1 MMKLNNLL
9 IKGFRRSSKLIY
21 CIFSVSV
28 ICFSMLSFFVIGV
41 YSYWREGVVDA
52 KMRYGTYQF
61 GIDNLNRETAE
72 KVSDHKLLS
81 DSTICYAQALT
92 LEGLQA
98 ECLYVNENYLK
109 MAGITLVKGN
119 FPTNEQEILC
129 EQWFLNDLGLQ
140 ENDMLG
146 AKIRLSGTD
155 YRVSGIIIDHQSED
169 IIDCPYTTVLFS
181 IKYLPI
187 QTISDGFRVFCMTR
201 SENYLPVQQA
211 ISSTLPAAFQDNVF
225 ENVKL
230 QMYGKI
236 NSHGWPDSLDIR
248 FALLVY
254 LLIWIAAAG
263 LLYTLITLWNHHI
276 RPQAAIYISLGI
288 QKKNILTAYYLL
300 LLFTF
305 SIAIIIVVGI
315 SSLFFIFRGASL
327 RAGTV
332 LLLTFLSNVLLI
344 FCLLIWGSIPFIR
357 FANRPL
363 LTNLENAAGIR
374 LPKKKRKSALKN
386 SQCLSIHLALI
397 NLKTMRGRSFL
408 FVLLLSV
415 TILVFHTITYA
426 MAAFSQIGAQPAN
439 YDYEFRPSHSD
450 VLFISDEETPYH
462 RFCTSLMENSHL
474 ASFPVFYQEIE
485 LMVPKNKLDKST
497 LRKLEKQDPH
507 YSYVMENPSLETV
520 SIPAVLIG
528 ATQEQLRFNYH
539 LLDLP
544 DNLQTEDGCIA
555 PLSSLLTSGRIQFKW
570 ETGDH
575 LSLKQYIGEE
585 VIQKSLKIVHVT
597 RADDYGSLKEL
608 RYSPIIFVSLQT
620 FQEITGQNAPN
631 MIYVTPL
638 DASGASFIH
647 TAENAGIMKM
657 TDLQQE
663 NAAIHNQLSMVR
675 MISLTVFSFLCLLIA
690 LNIMVSSLTRYEM
703 MAGQYAMLQTI
714 GIAKEKIRE
723 SFIFE
728 ILLITLCA
736 FLIGGGLSIAV
747 NYLLHHLLIQN
758 YSYFKFSIP
767 WPAYGLTS
775 IILLAVSLLSF
786 LPVFIRLK
794 KDNISQRLSVAD

>member
-1 MMKLNNLL
+1 MKLNNLL
-9 IKGFRRSSKLIY
+9 VKGFRRSSKLIY

-109 MAGITLVKGN
+109 MAGITLLKGN

-181 IKYLPI
+181 IKYLPT

-211 ISSTLPAAFQDNVF
+211 ISNTLPAAFQDNVF

-236 NSHGWPDSLDIR
+236 NSHGWPDSLDTR

-332 LLLTFLSNVLLI
+332 LLLTFLSNVLLM
-344 FCLLIWGSIPFIR
+344 F
-357 FANRPL
+357 
-363 LTNLENAAGIR
+363 
-374 LPKKKRKSALKN
+374 
-386 SQCLSIHLALI
+386 
-397 NLKTMRGRSFL
+397 
-408 FVLLLSV
+408 
-415 TILVFHTITYA
+415 
-426 MAAFSQIGAQPAN
+426 
-439 YDYEFRPSHSD
+439 
-450 VLFISDEETPYH
+450 
-462 RFCTSLMENSHL
+462 
-474 ASFPVFYQEIE
+474 FY
-485 LMVPKNKLDKST
+485 
-497 LRKLEKQDPH
+497 
-507 YSYVMENPSLETV
+507 
-520 SIPAVLIG
+520 
-528 ATQEQLRFNYH
+528 
-539 LLDLP
+539 
-544 DNLQTEDGCIA
+544 
-555 PLSSLLTSGRIQFKW
+555 
-570 ETGDH
+570 
-575 LSLKQYIGEE
+575 
-585 VIQKSLKIVHVT
+585 
-597 RADDYGSLKEL
+597 
-608 RYSPIIFVSLQT
+608 
-620 FQEITGQNAPN
+620 
-631 MIYVTPL
+631 
-638 DASGASFIH
+638 
-647 TAENAGIMKM
+647 
-657 TDLQQE
+657 
-663 NAAIHNQLSMVR
+663 
-675 MISLTVFSFLCLLIA
+675 
-690 LNIMVSSLTRYEM
+690 
-703 MAGQYAMLQTI
+703 
-714 GIAKEKIRE
+714 
-723 SFIFE
+723 
-728 ILLITLCA
+728 
-736 FLIGGGLSIAV
+736 
-747 NYLLHHLLIQN
+747 
-758 YSYFKFSIP
+758 
-767 WPAYGLTS
+767 
-775 IILLAVSLLSF
+775 
-786 LPVFIRLK
+786 
-794 KDNISQRLSVAD
+794 